1 MTDRNVSSSR
11 RGYLGNL
18 VVKIESYEPDSELQ
32 GCYPGLAVGVAMGG
46 SLNGKRV
53 RLAIRTTPTNLRT
66 PKIADLAS
74 ESHRSATP
82 AGGYIGLNSVR
93 RVGELCI
100 GTWANRFAAPDAEL
114 RVGKQIQISPSLDR
128 DKNVRRFRSNGATIY
143 NAYIVHDDLATT
155 SDSLA
160 QLYESLSRCFSEHN
174 AALLALI
181 GEGDRKEPRRRTLTL
196 WRGWRGGGILPP
208 GEGGVRPVAGPPP
221 PQFGGKG
228 PARGKIGC
236 LPLDEAVLRQFAE
249 PHHTMFEEIVQARGK
264 FDLLPMEA
272 MTVGPVSGE
281 SIDRG
286 MHHNVAIGSY
296 MTGDLGG
303 RLATALRQSKQED
316 RMAVE
321 NHLLA
326 ELDDVAKGAYSN
338 SGWKD
343 VQSSDLERQFERLGL
358 SLHPVPSYG
367 FATATAV
374 LGRYGGEGDFF
385 VAKARAQGACVPRS
399 AIATPS
405 DPNARSRHFNRF
417 RRLVAEAAERIRARP
432 EADAKA
438 VERRLTIDDLQ
449 LPKNRLETS
458 QSRPGPELH
467 NNLDRAHDPTEPN

>member
-196 WRGWRGGGILPP
+196 WRGWRD
-208 GEGGVRPVAGPPP
+208 GES
-221 PQFGGKG
+221 
-228 PARGKIGC
+228 